1 MTSVKRTGAVRLQRA
16 ALREEVIEERHHRG
30 FVRERAVAAEPSHRN
45 NAAHR
50 RFEVTGSHP
59 AAHTNSGQAMMAIG
73 RLYHHPGRV
82 LGHVEA
88 EEVVR
93 RGLTHRSALVAF
105 LLRGPAAI
113 DG

>member
-1 MTSVKRTGAVRLQRA
+1 
-16 ALREEVIEERHHRG
+16 
-30 FVRERAVAAEPSHRN
+30 
-45 NAAHR
+45 
-50 RFEVTGSHP
+50 
-59 AAHTNSGQAMMAIG
+59 MMAIG

-105 LLRGPAAI
+105 LLRCPAAI